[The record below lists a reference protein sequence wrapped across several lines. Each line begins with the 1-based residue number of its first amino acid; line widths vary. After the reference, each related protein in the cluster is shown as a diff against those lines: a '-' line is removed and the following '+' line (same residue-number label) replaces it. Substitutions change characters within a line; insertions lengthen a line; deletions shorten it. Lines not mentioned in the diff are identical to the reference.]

1 MWVFPV
7 GPGEVH
13 GQGFQIHSS
22 ASYAPMALEDP
33 REYGKNGAS
42 TEPTFLGTHQ
52 ICPLPSCRDES
63 ELVLVLNGHILELTQ
78 SLLEQVLTGP
88 SEIAAGRGTKVR

>member
-13 GQGFQIHSS
+13 GRGFQVHSS
-22 ASYAPMALEDP
+22 ASCAPMALEDP
-33 REYGKNGAS
+33 REHGKNRAS

-52 ICPLPSCRDES
+52 ICPLPSRRDES

-78 SLLEQVLTGP
+78 SLREQVLTGP
-88 SEIAAGRGTKVR
+88 SEIAAGRGTEVR